1 MSISHFEI
9 VKRKFN
15 TLCHKKPNLRKF
27 LIATRCIVNYFA
39 KKMSTFLQFKMFILY
54 RKHFDL
60 NLKQ

>member
-39 KKMSTFLQFKMFILY
+39 KKISTFLQFKMFIL
-54 RKHFDL
+54 
-60 NLKQ
+60 